1 MVSADGLTGIPFF
14 IVKFFQIVY
23 YIIIGFIYKLFIQ
36 PVGIFLWD
44 KTYTDAAGRQYNM
57 FKMFVLFSLL
67 VTFALSALL
76 YGGAFFMIGTIIYG
90 WVVLFKKLKQF
101 REKNK

>member
-1 MVSADGLTGIPFF
+1 MNIILEIILGFF
-14 IVKFFQIVY
+14 GFVY
-23 YIIIGFIYKLFIQ
+23 FIIIGFIRKFFWQPLVKFFTKKL
-36 PVGIFLWD
+36 
-44 KTYTDAAGRQYNM
+44 YTDAAGRQYNM